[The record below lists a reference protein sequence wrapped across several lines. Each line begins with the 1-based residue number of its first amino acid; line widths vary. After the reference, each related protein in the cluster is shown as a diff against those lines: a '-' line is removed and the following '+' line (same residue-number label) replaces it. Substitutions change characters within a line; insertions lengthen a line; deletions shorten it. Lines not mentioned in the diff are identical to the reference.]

1 MLVEP
6 DLAALGLLGAVCD
19 ERRPRRGRDGVTA
32 LAGRDAP
39 ELRGGAVRLGRRRPV
54 ARLGQ
59 QRAARGDPVQVRRRV
74 QLEGE
79 GARARR
85 QRAPRARGRDGH
97 SGVEGGRDAVG
108 AVVDGAGQSL
118 YFVFSFKSYL
128 ALHFVFDF
136 L

>member
-1 MLVEP
+1 M
-6 DLAALGLLGAVCD
+6 AGA
-19 ERRPRRGRDGVTA
+19 
-32 LAGRDAP
+32 
-39 ELRGGAVRLGRRRPV
+39 RPV